1 MISVGSRDGGKR
13 IIGMGLEMEETEVEE
28 GEALSYNNEA
38 QDTTI
43 DPDIAL
49 SYIEEKLQNVL
60 GHFQKDFEGGV
71 SAENLG
77 AKFGGYGSFLPTYQ
91 RSPCWSHTRSPA
103 EAHNYDSPKSTEKL
117 HSEDQRQNSLAY
129 SSASGKA
136 ALVGNSLKGNNSYLQ
151 PRHAEESSL
160 KSGGVKKPVS
170 SSDQRTLKVRIKVG
184 PESLSTQ
191 KNAEIYSGLGLV
203 VSPSSSFKDSPTT
216 SEGQC
221 GKLTDVSEAS
231 PTSILQIMISYPVE
245 LLLSPLSDDLI
256 HLTGRR
262 KSRAKLETKS
272 VDKTSV
278 ENSGMMVNGSLFGN
292 MSQKKM
298 KSAEKD
304 DVFST
309 EFANQENIENMDNR
323 GSLLKKEMETE
334 IDTSGC
340 EELVSNSLKLP
351 LLSSSQVTFTDPA
364 KDNPSAMYSV
374 TGGGKGETL
383 SACSEQKHLD
393 NRSTQ
398 AINGVENLNEKLG
411 SSGKLSESKKGNL
424 VSSIAAE
431 VSRAENSL
439 ALDPSDSV
447 VSKGRKIEDG
457 LKPPLEKSSTGRK
470 RKQKVAQSAC
480 SSKTDS
486 HDLQKGHEKRGDMYK
501 DFFGDVEFEDGDND
515 LGSGE
520 MTSSGRLKIF
530 QAVGERASADD
541 DDNMPK
547 EKFDGNFFEKSQVPE
562 SCHGLGSQSNPP
574 VGNGPSSEAPTGSVP
589 LVEEDWVSCDK
600 CQKWRLLPLGTNL
613 KSLPDKWLCRM
624 LTWLPGMNRCN
635 IPQEETTNA
644 LRALYHPAASVPGP
658 TSETQHSQQIA
669 LIDARH
675 PVQENQHIA
684 LQTSSTSENRKH
696 GSTKAAN
703 SNDLDGSTNSS
714 NSRKKS
720 LGTSAKLSNF
730 SGKNSPSLDASGH
743 QHMRLSSTA
752 VEKCSVT
759 KQEKS
764 SLANSLDKAPTGAN
778 LKLRSKWEADVESS
792 RASKRLKNEDLHDDG
807 NWTSDNGGT
816 SSKAGLSISFLN
828 NTSRNDRREYDAH
841 KDVDGIFGTNAEKR
855 DDDDSVRKRKTK
867 EQSDHRK
874 EKKARVSKSGG
885 KDSIGSK
892 ANPSESEHNGQY
904 PSNTTRAADYIRSDL
919 GSVNPS
925 VAANSSS
932 SKVSGSHRNKT
943 NGQEIKGSP
952 VESVSSSPLRRR
964 DADKI
969 TLPKKEPVGKDD
981 LHNSSSLTAVGPR
994 GLSGE
999 HEREMVKKDA
1009 VLSGK
1014 DPVTDRHGYKYAS
1027 AKNSSER
1034 CIVEEK
1040 ANVDQFQNR
1049 ESGKGSSSHSKD
1061 KAQAII
1067 PDLAGVYNSSRDSLD
1082 REHLL
1087 YEEKEKPKSRKN
1099 KSDEKYGTQSKG
1111 EKFIGKKDSAGGT
1124 SGESSKGRNQKKS
1137 VHDGNI
1143 KSQDKK
1149 HNIQEYKLPKKVSQA
1164 EVNGSGKSN
1173 LLPPLARIT
1182 TESVSGPQKESG
1194 AKSLAIEALDNGDAQ
1209 KALNARK
1216 KAENSNG
1223 QPVRHPTPN
1232 SHKVRDIDAPSPV
1245 RRDSS
1250 GHAANSALKEAK
1262 DLKHLADRLKNS
1274 GSTES
1279 NGFYF
1284 QAALKF
1290 LHGASLLESGS
1301 SESTKHNELMHSMH
1315 IYSSTAKLCEF
1326 CAHEYEK
1333 SKDMA
1338 AAALAYKCVE
1348 VAYLRVVYSSRNTA
1362 SRDKNE
1368 LQIALQIVPAGESP
1382 SSSASDVDNL
1392 NHHATTD
1399 KAALAKVVGSPQVSG
1414 SHIIT
1419 SQNRSSFLRILNF
1432 VQDVNFAMEASR
1444 KSKIAFTA
1452 AASKLGETSHKDS
1465 IYTSLKK
1472 ALDFNFQD
1480 VEGLLRLVRVAMEAV
1495 NR

>member
-1 MISVGSRDGGKR
+1 MIVGSRDGGKR
-13 IIGMGLEMEETEVEE
+13 IIGMRLEMEETEVEE

-38 QDTTI
+38 QDSTI

-129 SSASGKA
+129 SSTSGKA

-160 KSGGVKKPVS
+160 KSGGIKKTVS

-191 KNAEIYSGLGLV
+191 KNAEICSGLGLV

-231 PTSILQIMISYPVE
+231 PISILQIMISYPVE

-256 HLTGRR
+256 HLTERR

-272 VDKTSV
+272 VDNTSV
-278 ENSGMMVNGSLFGN
+278 ESSGMMVNGSLFGN
-292 MSQKKM
+292 MSRKKM

-323 GSLLKKEMETE
+323 GSLLKKEKETE

-340 EELVSNSLKLP
+340 ELVSNSLKLP

-364 KDNPSAMYSV
+364 KDNPSAMYNV
-374 TGGGKGETL
+374 KDGGKGETF
-383 SACSEQKHLD
+383 SACSEQKHSD

-398 AINGVENLNEKLG
+398 AINGVENLNGKLG

-520 MTSSGRLKIF
+520 MTSSGRLKIC

-547 EKFDGNFFEKSQVPE
+547 EKFDGNFFEKPQVPE

-574 VGNGPSSEAPTGSVP
+574 LGNGPSSEAPTGSVP

-684 LQTSSTSENRKH
+684 LQTSSTSGNRKR

-743 QHMRLSSTA
+743 QHMRLPSTA
-752 VEKCSVT
+752 VEKSSDT

-764 SLANSLDKAPTGAN
+764 SLPNSFDKAHTGTN
-778 LKLRSKWEADVESS
+778 LKLRSKRETDVEGS

-807 NWTSDNGGT
+807 NWTSDNGRT
-816 SSKAGLSISFLN
+816 SSEAGLSTSLPN
-828 NTSRNDRREYDAH
+828 NTSRNDRQEYDAH
-841 KDVDGIFGTNAEKR
+841 KDVGGNFGINAEKR
-855 DDDDSVRKRKTK
+855 DDDDSVRKRKAK
-867 EQSDHRK
+867 EESNHRK
-874 EKKARVSKSGG
+874 GKKARVSKSEG
-885 KDSIGSK
+885 KDSNGSK
-892 ANPSESEHNGQY
+892 ASPSVSEHNGQH
-904 PSNTTRAADYIRSDL
+904 PSNTTRAADYIKSDL

-969 TLPKKEPVGKDD
+969 TLPKEELVGKDD
-981 LHNSSSLTAVGPR
+981 LHNSSSLTVVGPR

-999 HEREMVKKDA
+999 DEREMVKKDA
-1009 VLSGK
+1009 ILTGK
-1014 DPVTDRHGYKYAS
+1014 DPVTDRHGDKYAS
-1027 AKNSSER
+1027 AKNSSEH
-1034 CIVEEK
+1034 CVVDEK
-1040 ANVDQFQNR
+1040 ANVDQFQNTK
-1049 ESGKGSSSHSKD
+1049 SGKGSSSHSKD
-1061 KAQAII
+1061 KARAII
-1067 PDLAGVYNSSRDSLD
+1067 PDLAGVHNSSRDSLD
-1082 REHLL
+1082 RKHLL

-1111 EKFIGKKDSAGGT
+1111 EKSIGKKDGAGGT

-1137 VHDGNI
+1137 VHDGKDVI

-1149 HNIQEYKLPKKVSQA
+1149 HNIQEYKLPKKL
-1164 EVNGSGKSN
+1164 KSN

-1182 TESVSGPQKESG
+1182 TEPVFGPHKENG

-1209 KALNARK
+1209 KAPKARK
-1216 KAENSNG
+1216 KAEKSNG

-1232 SHKVRDIDAPSPV
+1232 SHKVRDIDAPSPF

-1250 GHAANSALKEAK
+1250 SHAANSALKKAEKSNGQPVRHPTPNSHKVRAIDAPSPIQRDSSSHAANSALKEAK

-1290 LHGASLLESGS
+1290 LHGASLLEAGS
-1301 SESTKHNELMHSMH
+1301 SESTKHNESMHSMH

-1368 LQIALQIVPAGESP
+1368 LQVALQIVPTGESP
-1382 SSSASDVDNL
+1382 SSSDSYVDNL
-1392 NHHATTD
+1392 NHHATTN
-1399 KAALAKVVGSPQVSG
+1399 KAALTKVVGSPEVSG

-1432 VQDVNFAMEASR
+1432 D
-1444 KSKIAFTA
+1444 
-1452 AASKLGETSHKDS
+1452 
-1465 IYTSLKK
+1465 
-1472 ALDFNFQD
+1472 
-1480 VEGLLRLVRVAMEAV
+1480 
-1495 NR
+1495 